1 MRLHLLRHAEPEQF
15 SNTSNDKTRE
25 LGHYGLQQCEQ
36 LKEQLDRDWST
47 TTLFCSTATR
57 TLQTMRKSLNLSS
70 FSQVHLLDELY
81 LAPLPSLLS
90 FLSQTKDSTDLFI
103 IGHNNGLSDLVQYVT
118 DHPIIL
124 QTGHY
129 VCLDFQLDHWNEVS
143 RGLASLQAEFVP

>member
-15 SNTSNDKTRE
+15 SNTSSDKTRE

-36 LKEQLDRDWST
+36 LKEQLDRDWSN

-57 TLQTMRKSLNLSS
+57 TLQTMRKSFNLSS

-81 LAPLPSLLS
+81 LAPLNSLLS
-90 FLSQTKDSTDLFI
+90 FLSQTKDSTDFFI

-118 DHPIIL
+118 DLPIIL